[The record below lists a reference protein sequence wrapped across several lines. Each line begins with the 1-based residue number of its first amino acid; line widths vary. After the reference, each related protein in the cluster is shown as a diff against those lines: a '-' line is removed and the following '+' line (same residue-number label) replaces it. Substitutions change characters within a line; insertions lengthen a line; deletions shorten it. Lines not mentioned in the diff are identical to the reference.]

1 MSFTEQLQ
9 VIADNRGVSVG
20 EVRHRYDIY
29 SLRYMM
35 GEFITPPN
43 LGDFQKYYL

>member
-1 MSFTEQLQ
+1 MTFNEQLQ
-9 VIADNRGVSVG
+9 VIADVRGMSVE

-29 SLRYMM
+29 SLRYML

-43 LGDFQKYYL
+43 LVDFQRYYL